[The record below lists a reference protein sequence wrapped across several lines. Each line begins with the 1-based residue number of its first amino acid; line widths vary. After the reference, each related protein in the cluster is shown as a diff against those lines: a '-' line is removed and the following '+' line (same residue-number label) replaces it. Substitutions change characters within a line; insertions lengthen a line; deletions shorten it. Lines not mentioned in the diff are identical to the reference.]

1 MAQSTAGTNLVNNWH
16 ANTAQPT
23 VSVTV
28 QWDGTTW
35 TDETSRVVSI
45 EIQHALYDVTTG
57 LPMLGNTQPSQA
69 RLVMWNA
76 DDRYTPDNNSSPLHA
91 HIQGG
96 IYRVPI
102 RIDMGYVDVVNGPER
117 LRQFTGEIETASESN
132 AGGQKQVTFQCL
144 DNAIATLQYK
154 HRTTMQFDKRPDE
167 YIAALLA
174 AVGGITTNLDRAM
187 GVIPFAW
194 CDDENVWTECQQAA
208 SADGGWF
215 YFGKDG
221 TARFERMTHWLEA
234 ADHTASQATINAA
247 RMWHY
252 VDEIVWRDVY
262 SSVIVAYTPRR
273 IGPEQ
278 VIYESDR
285 PIEVPPG
292 GTVHLTALFRGPVA
306 SYIPPVCYTD
316 FWPVTA
322 GMNSQSSNVTITVTA
337 YAMQAD
343 IAITNAD
350 PNYAAYVLDFQL
362 RGYPVEGDETQEVRE
377 DTTVSPPLIAGKIY
391 SLREN
396 DFIQTEAQAAM
407 LAGFLR
413 DKLQRPRRLIGVQ
426 AVACPYLE
434 LGDRVTVAHYMHQN
448 GAGSSVN
455 IEGYVVGYT
464 QRYQAGGMYT
474 MELTVL
480 PAANLFASSNYFR
493 IGSSVYGAAS
503 HDLFY

>member
-16 ANTAQPT
+16 ANTAQPA

-76 DDRYTPDNNSSPLHA
+76 DDRYTPDNNSSPLHT

-132 AGGQKQVTFQCL
+132 AGGQKQVVFQCV

-154 HRTTMQFDKRPDE
+154 HRTTMQLDKRPDE
-167 YIAALLA
+167 YIATLLT
-174 AVGGITTNLDRAM
+174 AVGGISTNLDRAM

-194 CDDENVWTECQQAA
+194 CDDENVWQECQQAA
-208 SADGGWF
+208 AADGGWF

-322 GMNSQSSNVTITVTA
+322 GMTSQSSYVTIAVTA

-343 IAITNAD
+343 IEITNS
-350 PNYAAYVLDFQL
+350 NGEFAAYILDFQL
-362 RGYPVEGDETQEVRE
+362 RGYLVEGDETQEVRE
-377 DTTVSPPLIAGKIY
+377 DTTLDPPLIAGKIY

-396 DFIQTEAQAAM
+396 DFVQSETQAAM
-407 LAGFLR
+407 LAAFLR

-426 AVACPYLE
+426 AVACPFLE
-434 LGDRVTVAHYMHQN
+434 LGDRVMVQHYME
-448 GAGSSVN
+448 GSAVN
-455 IEGYVVGYT
+455 IAGYVVGYT
-464 QRYQAGGMYT
+464 QRYQADGMYT
-474 MELTVL
+474 MELVVL
-480 PAANLFASSNYFR
+480 PVDNLFASSNYFR
-493 IGSSVYGAAS
+493 VGSSAYGPAS
-503 HDLFY
+503 PALFY

>member
-16 ANTAQPT
+16 ANTAQPA

-132 AGGQKQVTFQCL
+132 AGGQKQVVFQCV

-167 YIAALLA
+167 YIATLLA
-174 AVGGITTNLDRAM
+174 AVGGITANLDRAM

-194 CDDENVWTECQQAA
+194 CDDENVWQECQQAA
-208 SADGGWF
+208 AADGGWF

-285 PIEVPPG
+285 PIEVGPG
-292 GTVHLTALFRGPVA
+292 ETVHLTALFRGPVA
-306 SYIPPVCYTD
+306 SYVPPVCYTD

-322 GMNSQSSNVTITVTA
+322 GMTSQSSYVTIAVTA

-343 IAITNAD
+343 IEITNS
-350 PNYAAYVLDFQL
+350 NGEFAAYVLDFQL
-362 RGYPVEGDETQEVRE
+362 RGYLVDGDETQEARE
-377 DTTVSPPLIAGKIY
+377 ETTLDPPRVAGKIY

-396 DFIQTEAQAAM
+396 DFVQTETQAAM
-407 LAGFLR
+407 IAGFLR
-413 DKLQRPRRLIGVQ
+413 DRLQRPRRLIGVQ
-426 AVACPYLE
+426 AVSCPFLE
-434 LGDRVTVAHYMHQN
+434 LGDRVTVTHYMMQN
-448 GAGSSVN
+448 GAGSTVN
-455 IEGYVVGYT
+455 IAGYVVGYT

-474 MELTVL
+474 MELVVL
-480 PAANLFASSNYFR
+480 PASDLFASANYFTVGTSAY
-493 IGSSVYGAAS
+493 GSSS
-503 HDLFY
+503 PDLFY